1 MVVQDRRGYRE
12 GREGGQALAAH
23 SPGTRVA
30 DGCELSCGGWELN
43 LGSTLGGGLSNLVKN

>member
-43 LGSTLGGGLSNLVKN
+43 LGLLQEQQMLLTGV